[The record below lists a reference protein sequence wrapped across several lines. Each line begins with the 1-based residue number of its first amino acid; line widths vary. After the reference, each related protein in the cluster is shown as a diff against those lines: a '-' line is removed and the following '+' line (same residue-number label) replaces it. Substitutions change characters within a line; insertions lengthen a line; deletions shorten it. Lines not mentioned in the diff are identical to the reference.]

1 MEMYSHRAAEV
12 VCKTAGSRPPAMI
25 TWYLNGRRIEGGSE
39 EVSGRGRNKKGRSPN
54 KKLVRCKKAGQTERD
69 ASLKLMP
76 MSIASALR
84 GRDDFD

>member
-39 EVSGRGRNKKGRSPN
+39 EVSGWGRNEISRSPN
-54 KKLVRCKKAGQTERD
+54 PKLVRSEKAMQT
-69 ASLKLMP
+69 K
-76 MSIASALR
+76 
-84 GRDDFD
+84 